1 MSSRRGSSAKT
12 KPQPKQA
19 QPKQA
24 QPKQAQSKPPA
35 QPQQSTLSTRDARH
49 QEIERRKRDRQREV
63 ARQAQRQRL
72 MQRGAWAA
80 GIIGAVLVVV
90 LIVRA
95 VTSGGAAPVGN
106 ISGVKTFA
114 KLERTHV
121 DGKVTYPESPP
132 VGGPHS
138 ATWLNC
144 GIYNAP
150 VANENAVHS
159 LEHGA
164 VWITYQPKLAA
175 VDVQHLVSLVKGKS
189 YVILAPYDGLP
200 TPVAASAWGVQ
211 LQLQTAY
218 DSRIPQFIQK
228 YAQGPQTPEPG
239 APCSGG
245 TGSPSE

>member
-19 QPKQA
+19 QSKPL
-24 QPKQAQSKPPA
+24 PKPPA
-35 QPQQSTLSTRDARH
+35 PPQQSTLSAREARH
-49 QEIERRKRDRQREV
+49 EEIERRKRERQHEV

-72 MQRGAWAA
+72 KRRVAWAA
-80 GIIGAVLVVV
+80 GIISTVLVIV

-95 VTSGGAAPVGN
+95 VTSSGTPPVGK
-106 ISGVKTFA
+106 IADVKSFSNLA
-114 KLERTHV
+114 RDHV
-121 DGKVTYPESPP
+121 SSTVTYPQNPP
-132 VGGPHS
+132 VGGPHNQV
-138 ATWLNC
+138 WLNC
-144 GIYNAP
+144 GIYDAP
-150 VANENAVHS
+150 VTNENAVHS

-175 VDVQHLVSLVKGKS
+175 ADVQHLVSLVKGKS
-189 YVILAPYDGLP
+189 YVILSPYDGLP
-200 TPVAASAWGVQ
+200 KPVVASAWGVQ
-211 LQLQTAY
+211 LQMQTAY